1 MVGMTGTPGQNS
13 AVSFSIAPMISWC
26 SGEGVLS
33 TGPPNGVIEMPS
45 SASTRFRVAYTS
57 PIGSPGRTRQLTVA
71 LALCGSALTA
81 CPPWICVATQV
92 VRSCAL

>member
-1 MVGMTGTPGQNS
+1 MIGMTGVAGPNTGGR
-13 AVSFSIAPMISWC
+13 VSVAAQISLG

-33 TGPPNGVIEMPS
+33 TGPPNGVIEIPS
-45 SASTRFRVAYTS
+45 SANTCLRVAYTS